1 MKSPTL
7 RLGALPPIQ
16 VSPGTLVTVLV
27 LAVILYPG
35 LGGSGASATTG
46 ALLALGIAVFMI
58 VSVLAHEAS
67 HALSAHAFGA
77 RVDHIALTLWG
88 GHTQYRGEALG
99 TVASV
104 VISLSGPLANGVL
117 AALTTGL
124 GALSLPGT
132 PADVL
137 WTYCSYLNIAL
148 ALFNL
153 LPGLP
158 MDGGRA
164 LEALLGGVLGDV
176 LLGTRVTAWI
186 GRAIAVAV
194 VAVPLWRI
202 VGARGTGSLGL
213 LTLLWALL
221 IAGMLWQGASR
232 ALQAA
237 TLQHRVETLDA
248 AALARPM
255 HLVGPQQVLAELGGG
270 TDLDAVLVLDRA
282 DARPGTLGRAYRIH
296 PAAAAPRPAARRDRT
311 PVSAVA
317 GSVGEIGLL
326 DASLRGNAL
335 ISVMLSHPLP
345 AYLVRESDGRARGI
359 IMSAD
364 VNGLLR
370 GR

>member
-7 RLGALPPIQ
+7 RLGALPPIK

-35 LGGSGASATTG
+35 LGAGGSSPATG
-46 ALLALGIAVFMI
+46 ALLAFGIALFMI
-58 VSVLAHEAS
+58 LSVLVHEAS
-67 HALSAHAFGA
+67 HALSAHGFGA
-77 RVDHIALTLWG
+77 QVDHIALTLWG

-99 TVASV
+99 TVASM

-132 PADVL
+132 PADVF
-137 WTYCSYLNIAL
+137 WTYGSILNIAL
-148 ALFNL
+148 GLFNL

-164 LEALLGGVLGDV
+164 LEALLGGVLRDV

-186 GRAIAVAV
+186 GRVIAVAV
-194 VAVPLWRI
+194 VALPLWRI
-202 VGARGTGSLGL
+202 LRDQGTGSLGL
-213 LTLLWALL
+213 LTLLWAML
-221 IAGMLWQGASR
+221 IAAMLWQGASR

-237 TLQHRVETLDA
+237 TLQHRIRTLDA

-255 HLVGPQQVLAELGGG
+255 HIVPPGQLLAELGSGS
-270 TDLDAVLVLDRA
+270 DLDTVLVLDRSA
-282 DARPGTLGRAYRIH
+282 PRPGTVGHAYRIH
-296 PAAAAPRPAARRDRT
+296 PAAAEAVPVAQRGRT

-317 GSVGEIGLL
+317 GSVGEMGLL
-326 DASLRGNAL
+326 DASLRGDAL
-335 ISVMLSHPLP
+335 ISAMLARPVP
-345 AYLVRESDGRARGI
+345 VYLVHESEGRPRGV